1 MAQVLV
7 RNLDEDDLDSLKQLA
22 KEHQRSL
29 EGEIRLILKDAASR
43 ARAMSSYRRS
53 VEALQAGFGAQTFSD
68 SADLIREDRD
78 NR

>member
-7 RNLDEDDLDSLKQLA
+7 RNLDQEDLSDLKQLA
-22 KEHQRSL
+22 KEHHRSL

-43 ARAMSSYRRS
+43 AREMREFRGRVDAFRAS
-53 VEALQAGFGAQTFSD
+53 FGGKIFSD

-78 NR
+78 SR